1 MQTEGSHWPEMNEER
16 RPIGL
21 WLVSG
26 CDVVGCCHG
35 AEKSRQRVCTN
46 RSEAGSVTVIR
57 LCVCV
62 LKELRSR

>member
-1 MQTEGSHWPEMNEER
+1 MKAAHVNEMQTEGSHWPEMNVER

-35 AEKSRQRVCTN
+35 AEKSHQRVCTN
-46 RSEAGSVTVIR
+46 RVR
-57 LCVCV
+57 LD
-62 LKELRSR
+62 L